1 MQTANNGSLPAE
13 YAHYA
18 NSRLVSTV
26 GHRYGLKNRMVAIRQ
41 SKFGTHPGRSANGP
55 DGTHFCNQLV
65 KITFHALGSLA
76 LLLVLCGC
84 GSRKKGVDWTSEAI
98 VFSNRVATV
107 YWEASE
113 WVDGSRLSNRL
124 KGRVTKHRTARH
136 FLISRLNLDTREC
149 VEEFVPKSVYER
161 ALFLRKEC
169 ISKSVPADLSEDVRV
184 LDANCLGGFVLMG
197 PLFSNNLVIVRGGKT
212 NSIPAL
218 DPYTL
223 IGWAGINE
231 HGECFF
237 VKLGAGIHRRSE
249 AQVPFA
255 VFRDGKW
262 WTGHIPGKMPEL
274 GNKDWA
280 RTSTVPALVEMPIGQ

>member
-1 MQTANNGSLPAE
+1 
-13 YAHYA
+13 
-18 NSRLVSTV
+18 
-26 GHRYGLKNRMVAIRQ
+26 
-41 SKFGTHPGRSANGP
+41 
-55 DGTHFCNQLV
+55 V
-65 KITFHALGSLA
+65 KIGIGNLVPFVF
-76 LLLVLCGC
+76 LLVLCGC

-107 YWEASE
+107 YWKAEE

-149 VEEFVPKSVYER
+149 VEEFVPETMFQD
-161 ALFLRKEC
+161 ALLKKEECLRNSTPVKLTEN
-169 ISKSVPADLSEDVRV
+169 LRV
-184 LDANCLGGFVLMG
+184 LDANCVGGYILMG
-197 PLFSNNLVIVRGGKT
+197 YLFADSLVIIHGDDTRSPPDFGPSTLMGK
-212 NSIPAL
+212 
-218 DPYTL
+218 
-223 IGWAGINE
+223 AGINE
-231 HGECFF
+231 RGEVFF
-237 VKLGAGIHRRSE
+237 VGFDAGNDQGSQAR
-249 AQVPFA
+249 VPFA